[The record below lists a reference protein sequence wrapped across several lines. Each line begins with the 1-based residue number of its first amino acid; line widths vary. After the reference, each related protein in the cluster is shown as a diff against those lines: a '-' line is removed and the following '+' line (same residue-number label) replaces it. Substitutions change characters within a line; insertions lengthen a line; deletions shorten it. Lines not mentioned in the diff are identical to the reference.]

1 MIWPLKKKENIHKQ
15 KVSQIATN
23 LQILYNRI
31 SNYDNQPQ
39 LHVGLYGYEIWNL
52 LLVMQI
58 HQVHLPAKI
67 CYIIIVIFYIK
78 ENEQKIA
85 MEDGTALTCI
95 ACPVCLTTTIWNLP
109 CIWPIVRVLLQYK
122 QILKIWTLNSFWF
135 SNQRS
140 RYCLLPVMN

>member
-23 LQILYNRI
+23 LQILYNRK

-52 LLVMQI
+52 VLVMQI
-58 HQVHLPAKI
+58 HPVHLPAKN

-85 MEDGTALTCI
+85 MEDGTT
-95 ACPVCLTTTIWNLP
+95 
-109 CIWPIVRVLLQYK
+109 RLLVSHAQY
-122 QILKIWTLNSFWF
+122 
-135 SNQRS
+135 
-140 RYCLLPVMN
+140 V